1 MKRIIYVIILILVV
15 MLSLISFG
23 LGIYS
28 KDIFFI
34 AIGAL
39 LFATTVLIFGEIR
52 KIDNDPFDH

>member
-1 MKRIIYVIILILVV
+1 MKRIIYVIILILLV

>member
-1 MKRIIYVIILILVV
+1 

-23 LGIYS
+23 LEIYS

-39 LFATTVLIFGEIR
+39 IFATIVLMFREIR
-52 KIDNDPFDH
+52 KINNDPFDH

>member
-1 MKRIIYVIILILVV
+1 

-34 AIGAL
+34 AIGTL